1 MHKKSILRK
10 FVIRNFLFFF
20 IFSLSSLSTHIKLA
34 AQSNEICD
42 NGIDDD
48 GDGFIDIND
57 EDCEC
62 PLIVSSSLIPNPSFE
77 EQTSCPTNEAQ
88 LNRAVSWI
96 QASAATTDYMHTCGL
111 LSHPVIQGTVPLPMP
126 DGEGC
131 IGFRNGR
138 GANPNFKEY
147 TGTCLIEP
155 LEKDVL
161 YILDMWVGFLAP
173 NVSPNFE
180 LTIFGAD
187 GCNTQDILPF
197 GNGNPNIGC
206 PLNVNGYE
214 QLGSTVVSGVNEWVN
229 AIITFTP
236 TRDLD
241 VVVIGPNCASN
252 PFEHYYFFDN
262 LILARAVDFGEQPQI
277 QGNPCQNNVN
287 FILEG
292 QEDFTYQWYK
302 DGIAL
307 VGETNPNYVIP
318 DDQVDP
324 ARYQLLANQGNGICS
339 LSDEFLFEIP
349 EIVTEQSVT
358 ICDNEPFQL
367 SNQEVLEEGVYTEV
381 LVSNQNCDSTVITT
395 VSVNPSFEMFI
406 SETICEAEQFIFGT
420 QILNQAGTYTELFKT
435 VQDCDSL
442 VTLDLTVLPSFI
454 NVDAQGDKTI
464 RLGEQTPIR
473 ATFASIDSL
482 ETFQWTSSDS
492 TSLICDTCLFQLV
505 APSQTTTY
513 TLEAIDVKGC
523 SVTDNVTIQVEQFYE
538 IYFPNVFSPNRDGV
552 NDFYF
557 PLGTNNVSQ
566 ILQLK
571 IYDRWGNQV
580 FTNKNFNVNEEINGW
595 DGRFRNQNANIGVYV
610 YVAEVEF
617 VDGNVQVFKG
627 DIILNR

>member
-1 MHKKSILRK
+1 LRK
-10 FVIRNFLFFF
+10 FVIRNFIFLFF
-20 IFSLSSLSTHIKLA
+20 FSLSSLVTHIELA
-34 AQSNEICD
+34 AQATEICD

-48 GDGFIDIND
+48 GDGAIDFQD
-57 EDCEC
+57 SDCDC

-77 EQTSCPTNEAQ
+77 EQTSCPENEAQ
-88 LNRAVSWI
+88 LNLAVSWI
-96 QASAATTDYMHTCGL
+96 QASAATTDYMHTCGIV
-111 LSHPVIQGTVPLPMP
+111 SHPVIPGNVPMP
-126 DGEGC
+126 IPDGDGC

-138 GANPNFKEY
+138 TANPNFKEY
-147 TGTCLIEP
+147 TGTCLREP

-173 NVSPNFE
+173 AFSPDFE
-180 LTIFGAD
+180 LTIFGAE
-187 GCNTQDILPF
+187 GCNTDGILPF

-214 QLGSTVVSGVNEWVN
+214 QLGTTVVAGTNEWVN
-229 AIITFTP
+229 VSITFRP
-236 TRDLD
+236 SKDMD
-241 VVVIGPNCASN
+241 VVVIGPNCDAN

-262 LILARAVDFGEQPQI
+262 LILARAVEFGEQPQI
-277 QGNPCQNNVN
+277 SGHPCANDIS
-287 FILEG
+287 FTLEP

-307 VGETNPNYVIP
+307 VGETSPDYSIP
-318 DDQVDP
+318 EDQVDI
-324 ARYQLLANQGNGICS
+324 ASYQLLVNQGMDVCA
-339 LSDEFLFEIP
+339 LSDPYIFEIP
-349 EIVTEQSVT
+349 EIVTEQSIS
-358 ICDNEPFQL
+358 ICDNEPIQL
-367 SNQEVLEEGVYTEV
+367 SNQLVMEAGVYTEV
-381 LVSNQNCDSTVITT
+381 FVTSQNCDSTVITN
-395 VSVNPSFEMFI
+395 VSLIPTFETFI
-406 SETICEAEQFIFGT
+406 EETICETDQFVLGS
-420 QILNQAGTYTELFKT
+420 QILNLEGTYSEIFKS
-435 VQDCDSL
+435 VQNCDS
-442 VTLDLTVLPSFI
+442 VVMLDLTVVPAFI
-454 NVDAQGDKTI
+454 TADAQGGKTI
-464 RLGEQTPIR
+464 RLGEQTPILAR
-473 ATFASIDSL
+473 FTDEDLL
-482 ETFQWTSSDS
+482 ETFYWVSSDS
-492 TSLICDTCLFQLV
+492 TVDICEDCQFQLV
-505 APSQTTTY
+505 SPTETTTY
-513 TLEAIDVKGC
+513 SLRAVDTQGC
-523 SVTDNVTIQVEQFYE
+523 TVVDNVTIEVEQFYE